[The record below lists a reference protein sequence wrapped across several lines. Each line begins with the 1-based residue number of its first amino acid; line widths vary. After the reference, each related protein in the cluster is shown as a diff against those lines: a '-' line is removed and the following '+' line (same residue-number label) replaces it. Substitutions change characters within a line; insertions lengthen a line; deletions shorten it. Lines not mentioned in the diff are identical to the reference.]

1 MVWQH
6 GHMEFV
12 GRLLVA
18 TPLIT
23 EDSFIHTVIY
33 VYAAESEAGTA
44 GVILNRVTTTPAV
57 GQLPTWRGILSGPPM
72 VFWGG
77 PVAPESGIVLTVVD
91 GVIDVAVD
99 LEPPPKPARARL
111 FVGQAGWGPGQL
123 EAEIAE
129 GAWLVT
135 EAFGSDVITAD
146 PDHLWA
152 AVLRREGGRPAVWA
166 THPLDLTM
174 N

>member
-1 MVWQH
+1 MS
-6 GHMEFV
+6 FA

-23 EDSFIHTVIY
+23 EPTFVHTVVY
-33 VYAAESEAGTA
+33 VYAAEPDAGSA
-44 GVILNRVTTTPAV
+44 GVVLNRITDSPA
-57 GQLPTWRGILSGPPM
+57 GPEIPGWRGILALPPM

-77 PVAPESGIVLTVVD
+77 PVAQDSGVVLIVED
-91 GVIDVAVD
+91 GAIEVANE
-99 LEPPPKPARARL
+99 LEPPERPSRARL

-123 EAEIAE
+123 EDEVAE

-135 EAFGSDVITAD
+135 DPDVSDVTTAD
-146 PDHLWA
+146 PDGLWSS
-152 AVLRREGGRPAVWA
+152 VLRRVGGRPAMWA
-166 THPLDLTM
+166 THPVDITL